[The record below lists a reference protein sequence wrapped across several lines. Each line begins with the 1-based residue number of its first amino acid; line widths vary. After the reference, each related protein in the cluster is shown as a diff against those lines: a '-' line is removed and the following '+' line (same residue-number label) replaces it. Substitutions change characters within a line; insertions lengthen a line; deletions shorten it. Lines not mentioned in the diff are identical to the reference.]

1 MVKSE
6 NKKPE
11 LKEAAGDNQTR
22 RDFFKDSFKK
32 SVVIGVPLILTLKNR
47 SAFANTDT
55 ASGNLSGNLSG
66 GNESP

>member
-6 NKKPE
+6 TKKPE
-11 LKEAAGDNQTR
+11 LNDAAGENQTR
-22 RDFFKDSFKK
+22 RDFFKDSLKK

-47 SAFANTDT
+47 SAFATTNDT

-66 GNESP
+66 